1 MSISISDSPVRW
13 TFPIPLG
20 TYHKFCKNV
29 NSQNGEDGILDQL
42 LGELGIKNG
51 GTFCEFGASDGVT
64 SCNVLNL
71 VKSYNFTGMLI
82 EADEV
87 RYKTCVENYKWSSDI
102 KVFNG
107 FVMYDDK
114 NNDLDTWLERGC
126 MDKDFDVLSIDIDGD
141 DYYVWENM
149 KNYTPKIV
157 IFEVNSYRDPI
168 FDELPKMPSKE
179 YNIDLVRQQIPSRVA
194 LGCSFISAI
203 KLGLKKGYIPV
214 SFTGN
219 LTFVRRDL
227 VEKLKEFPYKISEDP
242 YDYVDLYTH
251 LSMWNNEWFTNNGLM
266 VNTAIR
272 DYFLLTKR
280 KYIDIEWLHKRVY
293 EIGNNRS

>member
-1 MSISISDSPVRW
+1 MR
-13 TFPIPLG
+13 
-20 TYHKFCKNV
+20 
-29 NSQNGEDGILDQL
+29 
-42 LGELGIKNG
+42 
-51 GTFCEFGASDGVT
+51 
-64 SCNVLNL
+64 
-71 VKSYNFTGMLI
+71 
-82 EADEV
+82 
-87 RYKTCVENYKWSSDI
+87 
-102 KVFNG
+102 
-107 FVMYDDK
+107 
-114 NNDLDTWLERGC
+114 
-126 MDKDFDVLSIDIDGD
+126 
-141 DYYVWENM
+141 
-149 KNYTPKIV
+149 NYTPKIV

-168 FDELPKMPSKE
+168 FDELPKRPSNE
-179 YNIDLVRQQIPSRVA
+179 YNIDLVKQQIPSRVA

-251 LSMWNNEWFTNNGLM
+251 LSMWNNDWFTNNVLL

-280 KYIDIEWLHKRVY
+280 KYINIEWLHKRVY
-293 EIGNNRS
+293 EIGNNRTK